1 MIDFKKIIFEII
13 DHRIE
18 HAPEINGVVNTS
30 YLSLDEHLL
39 IYWVDQC
46 TTGVVVRGV
55 KDTTGTRHEIE
66 TKLVEFLYCLKYYS
80 TRWLR
85 AKFYA
90 EMVGLLHC

>member
-1 MIDFKKIIFEII
+1 MAFLQPSIEKLDEVIKLKLMNWPDFKKIIFEIL

-46 TTGVVVRGV
+46 T
-55 KDTTGTRHEIE
+55 
-66 TKLVEFLYCLKYYS
+66 
-80 TRWLR
+80 
-85 AKFYA
+85 
-90 EMVGLLHC
+90 